1 MQYNWNIRCLTAVEQ
16 ELQQQLER
24 ELNISSAAARMLV
37 VRGIQTADEARQFIR
52 PSLDKLHDPFL
63 MKDMDKAVERL
74 HKALTQGE
82 KILIYG
88 DYDVDGTT
96 AVALMYRFLSGIG
109 RSQSELLDGAE
120 RLKDNGPL
128 PNNQQGVPYPLA
140 KRPLPNTQ
148 YPIPIS
154 EASNIQYPIPNIDYY
169 IPDRYT
175 EGYGVS
181 LKGIDYAVEQGCQ
194 LVITLDC
201 GIKSVREVAYA
212 AQKGID
218 VIVCDHHTPDEV
230 IPAATAVLN
239 MKRADCPYPYK
250 ELSGCGVGFK
260 LAQAYTQRYLVDNGR
275 SQGELMD
282 GTKCLKD
289 NAPLPNSPSGRPL
302 PNNQQGV
309 PYPLAKRPLPNTQY
323 PIPNSEASLLLPL
336 TQLLAM
342 SIASDIVPITG
353 ENRILAHFGIRQL
366 ISQPFAGAAAV
377 TEVAGLDIHK
387 MTISELAYKI
397 GPRINACGRM
407 KSGRAAV
414 ELLLTDDPAF
424 ARQQA
429 EEVNQHNE
437 DRRDCD
443 AETTREA
450 LEQLQSDPTF
460 ADRFTTVVYAPHW
473 LKGVLGIVASRLI
486 ENYYR
491 PTIVLAGGEDGII
504 SGSARSVGG
513 FDVYAAIDSCS
524 DLLTNFGGHKYA
536 AGLSMHLEDLPKFCE
551 RFEAYVASHI
561 CQNQLQPTLEIES
574 ELQLGDITRSFY
586 NVLRHLEPF
595 GPGNPRPLFVS
606 RRLINHR
613 DTRAVGKHGEH
624 LRLDVTDRRNAIT
637 GIAFGRADM
646 AEYIQNGN
654 AVDICYELNE
664 NTYNHHTTIQM
675 MVHDIKPS

>member
-1 MQYNWNIRCLTAVEQ
+1 MQYNWSIRHLTAVEQ

-37 VRGIQTADEARQFIR
+37 VRGIQTADAARAFVR

-63 MKDMDKAVERL
+63 MRDMDKAVERL
-74 HKALTQGE
+74 HRAIAQNE

-96 AVALMYRFLSGIG
+96 AVALMYRFLEGV
-109 RSQSELLDGAE
+109 QS
-120 RLKDNGPL
+120 
-128 PNNQQGVPYPLA
+128 
-140 KRPLPNTQ
+140 
-148 YPIPIS
+148 PIADCQS
-154 EASNIQYPIPNIDYY
+154 PNIDYY

-181 LKGIDYAVEQGCQ
+181 TQGIDYAVEQGCK
-194 LVITLDC
+194 LIITLDC
-201 GIKSVREVAYA
+201 GIKAVEKVAYA
-212 AQKGID
+212 NSKGID
-218 VIVCDHHTPDEV
+218 VIVCDHHTPGDTL
-230 IPAATAVLN
+230 PDAVAILN
-239 MKRADCPYPYK
+239 MKRSDCPYPYK
-250 ELSGCGVGFK
+250 DLSGCGVGFK
-260 LAQAYTQRYLVDNGR
+260 LAQAYTQRYLIEAKGNEAIKL
-275 SQGELMD
+275 SGE
-282 GTKCLKD
+282 
-289 NAPLPNSPSGRPL
+289 R
-302 PNNQQGV
+302 
-309 PYPLAKRPLPNTQY
+309 
-323 PIPNSEASLLLPL
+323 LLPL

-353 ENRILAHFGIRQL
+353 ENRILAHFGIQQL
-366 ISQPFAGAAAV
+366 NKAPFTGVSAIMQ
-377 TEVAGLDIHK
+377 VAGIEAKKL
-387 MTISELAYKI
+387 TINDLVYRI

-414 ELLLTDDPAF
+414 ELLLTNDPVF

-429 EEVNQHNE
+429 EEVNQNNE

-443 AETTREA
+443 TETTKEA
-450 LEQLQSDPTF
+450 LLQLQDDPTY
-460 ADRFTTVVYAPHW
+460 AERRSTVVYAPHW
-473 LKGVLGIVASRLI
+473 HKGVVGIVASRLT
-486 ENYYR
+486 ETYYR
-491 PTIVLAGGEDGII
+491 PTIVLTAGENGII

-513 FDVYAAIDSCS
+513 FDIYAAIDSCH

-536 AGLSMHLEDLPKFCE
+536 AGLSMHINDLPAFRE
-551 RFEAYVASHI
+551 RFEAYVAAHI
-561 CQNQLQPTLEIES
+561 QPNQLQPTLEIEA
-574 ELQLGDITRSFY
+574 EIQLGDITKSFY

-613 DTRAVGKHGEH
+613 DTRAVGKEREH
-624 LRLDVTDRRNAIT
+624 LRLDVTDRQNAIT

-664 NTYNHHTTIQM
+664 NTFNHYTTIQM
-675 MVHDIKPS
+675 MVQDIQPCSVN